1 MVQLP
6 SLPKIDITSNYDVE
20 SELCE
25 PYKLTRKQCE
35 EFRRDGFIKLKDVL
49 SLGAVVKLRY
59 ELLQFLEK
67 TFEANQEGA
76 RNNRFLS
83 LEMMWLENTIIRS
96 YVLSP
101 RIAKICADLLGVK
114 RVRLYHDNVLA
125 KEPGCGRTPWHCD
138 DDHFPLAT
146 NEVVTAWIPA
156 QPIPVEMG
164 PLAFAT
170 PLNVRDLVQ
179 NIDFNKFDTSYDKE
193 VAKVFRLNKVLIED
207 GPFEAG
213 EVSFHHNLSY
223 HTAAGNNTTQTRV
236 VLANT
241 FFADGA
247 RVVDQPT
254 MISGDWAK
262 FIPGAHPGEVV
273 ASELN
278 PICWPVKTGGKT

>member
-1 MVQLP
+1 M
-6 SLPKIDITSNYDVE
+6 
-20 SELCE
+20 
-25 PYKLTRKQCE
+25 
-35 EFRRDGFIKLKDVL
+35 
-49 SLGAVVKLRY
+49 
-59 ELLQFLEK
+59 
-67 TFEANQEGA
+67 
-76 RNNRFLS
+76 
-83 LEMMWLENTIIRS
+83 
-96 YVLSP
+96 LSP

-146 NEVVTAWIPA
+146 NDVVTAWIPA

-193 VAKVFRLNKVLIED
+193 VAKVFRWNKVLIED

-213 EVSFHHNLSY
+213 EVSFHHNLNY
-223 HTAAGNNTTQTRV
+223 HTAGGNKTTQTRV